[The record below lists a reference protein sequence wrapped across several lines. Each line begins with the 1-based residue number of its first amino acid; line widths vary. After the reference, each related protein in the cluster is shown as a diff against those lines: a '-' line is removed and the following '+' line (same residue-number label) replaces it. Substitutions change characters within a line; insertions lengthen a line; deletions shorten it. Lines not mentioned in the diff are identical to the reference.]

1 MGTKCHPPLD
11 KRAILGYNGV
21 FSRIREI
28 ALSRTSRKKEKQP
41 MLGLFVSF
49 VAKNLLGLLL
59 VGIPILS
66 LNKPAGYDPAKESS
80 S

>member
-1 MGTKCHPPLD
+1 
-11 KRAILGYNGV
+11 
-21 FSRIREI
+21 
-28 ALSRTSRKKEKQP
+28 

-66 LNKPAGYDPAKESS
+66 LNKPAGYDPVKESS